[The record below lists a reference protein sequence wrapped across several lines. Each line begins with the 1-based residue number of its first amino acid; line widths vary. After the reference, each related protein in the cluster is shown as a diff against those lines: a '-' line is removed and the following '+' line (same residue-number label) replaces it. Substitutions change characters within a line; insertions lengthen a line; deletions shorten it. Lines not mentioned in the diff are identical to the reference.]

1 MVPIIVWAMFTILI
15 LLHELGHALTAR
27 ALGLPCE
34 RIIVGIGPR
43 WRWLSL
49 RFRVAGIPISIR
61 PLPFGGGAYV
71 NEEGAALWK
80 RALVVAAGPAVSV
93 AVGVALLVAA
103 LGNPGWRMA
112 VMMIERLP
120 AAIAHTLWKVALLA
134 PQPAAHAAS
143 TGAVPLQG
151 ALAMAGVLSVLL
163 GVSNLLPFSP
173 LDGGRLLGFSLVVL
187 RVPVPVRVGVAY
199 MGLGGVLLAMA
210 PAVPGGWPGEL
221 VLVGA
226 SVGTGLVLR
235 RVLPEPAIAWVAGQ
249 CGMPR

>member
-93 AVGVALLVAA
+93 VVGVGLLWVG
-103 LGNPGWRMA
+103 LGGGGLRLGLIL
-112 VMMIERLP
+112 IERLP
-120 AAIAHTLWKVALLA
+120 VAIVQALWNVARIA
-134 PQPAAHAAS
+134 PQPVAHAAPA
-143 TGAVPLQG
+143 GAIPLQG

-173 LDGGRLLGFSLVVL
+173 LDGGRLLIFALAAL
-187 RVPVPVRVGVAY
+187 RAPVPVRVGVAY

-210 PAVPGGWPGEL
+210 PAFPGGWPGEL